1 MCVFEVSHHIP
12 HKRALTLL
20 LTHIYTLATS
30 QASLPRDCPAAS
42 TSVKRLNHF
51 QSVSAARLAEAPCL
65 CYSLKL
71 HTHTHTHTHT
81 ESIMCTP
88 PQDTNTH
95 THKTNTHTL
104 ENAHNLS
111 NSHITLLL
119 HSPFILPTW
128 LLSSR
133 SLFPSP
139 LLLLSSP
146 PPLLPCATPCQQ
158 SSSFVITYSRWA
170 HLYFI
175 CWMSS
180 YTESTFCWY
189 GLFILF
195 HMTGE
200 IVCNMVVNKWAL
212 FYSLALSRFISVFL
226 CLSVLSVSFIFM
238 RPEVGANR
246 TKAVKNVSG
255 SHFTPTIQL

>member
-1 MCVFEVSHHIP
+1 MSVLQP
-12 HKRALTLL
+12 
-20 LTHIYTLATS
+20 
-30 QASLPRDCPAAS
+30 QA
-42 TSVKRLNHF
+42 
-51 QSVSAARLAEAPCL
+51 
-65 CYSLKL
+65 
-71 HTHTHTHTHT
+71 THTHTHTHRVSCAYLHKT
-81 ESIMCTP
+81 L
-88 PQDTNTH
+88 TH

-111 NSHITLLL
+111 NSHVTLLL

-128 LLSSR
+128 LLFSR

-195 HMTGE
+195 HMSGE

-212 FYSLALSRFISVFL
+212 FHSLALSRFISVFL